1 MPLREFFLKKM
12 TEVDPEDA
20 RPLIPLRRLLMLYT
34 MARKNETN
42 LIQLLTEHIEQ
53 IKRDL
58 SNSPNRELMERL
70 ISEYPY
76 PRNFDE
82 ELDVDE
88 SSYEVDS
95 FNYDSRFYS

>member
-1 MPLREFFLKKM
+1 M

-20 RPLIPLRRLLMLYT
+20 KPLIPLRRLLMLYT
-34 MARKNETN
+34 MARKNKTN

-58 SNSPNRELMERL
+58 SDSPNRELMERL

-82 ELDVDE
+82 EPEVDE
-88 SSYEVDS
+88 SIYEVDS
-95 FNYDSRFYS
+95 FNYDFRFYS

>member
-1 MPLREFFLKKM
+1 M
-12 TEVDPEDA
+12 TEVDRKDA
-20 RPLIPLRRLLMLYT
+20 KPLIPLRRLLMLNT

-58 SNSPNRELMERL
+58 NNSPNRELMERL

-76 PRNFDE
+76 LRNFDE
-82 ELDVDE
+82 ETSDD
-88 SSYEVDS
+88 SYGSEKR
-95 FNYDSRFYS
+95 NH

>member
-1 MPLREFFLKKM
+1 M

-20 RPLIPLRRLLMLYT
+20 KPLIPLRRLLMLYT

-58 SNSPNRELMERL
+58 SDSPNKEL
-70 ISEYPY
+70 I
-76 PRNFDE
+76 
-82 ELDVDE
+82 
-88 SSYEVDS
+88 
-95 FNYDSRFYS
+95 

>member
-1 MPLREFFLKKM
+1 MIEI
-12 TEVDPEDA
+12 DPEDA
-20 RPLIPLRRLLMLYT
+20 KPLIPLRRLLMLYT

-42 LIQLLTEHIEQ
+42 IIQLLTEHIEQ

-58 SNSPNRELMERL
+58 SDSPNKELMERL

-82 ELDVDE
+82 
-88 SSYEVDS
+88 
-95 FNYDSRFYS
+95 NQR

>member
-1 MPLREFFLKKM
+1 M
-12 TEVDPEDA
+12 TEVDPEDTK
-20 RPLIPLRRLLMLYT
+20 PLIPLRRLLMLYNLYT

-42 LIQLLTEHIEQ
+42 LIQLLTKHIEQ

-58 SNSPNRELMERL
+58 SGSPNRELMERL

-82 ELDVDE
+82 EPDVDE
-88 SSYEVDS
+88 SIYEVDS

>member
-1 MPLREFFLKKM
+1 M

-20 RPLIPLRRLLMLYT
+20 KPLIPLRRLLMLYT

-58 SNSPNRELMERL
+58 SGSPNRELMERL

-82 ELDVDE
+82 EPDVDE
-88 SSYEVDS
+88 SIYEVDS

>member
-1 MPLREFFLKKM
+1 M
-12 TEVDPEDA
+12 TEVDPEDVK
-20 RPLIPLRRLLMLYT
+20 PLIPLRRLLMLYA
-34 MARKNETN
+34 MAQKNETN

-70 ISEYPY
+70 ISEYPN

-82 ELDVDE
+82 EPDVDE
-88 SSYEVDS
+88 SIYEVDS
-95 FNYDSRFYS
+95 FSYDSRFYS

>member
-1 MPLREFFLKKM
+1 M
-12 TEVDPEDA
+12 TEVDLEDA
-20 RPLIPLRRLLMLYT
+20 KPLIPLRRLLMLYT

-58 SNSPNRELMERL
+58 SNSPSRELMERL

-82 ELDVDE
+82 EPDVDE
-88 SSYEVDS
+88 SIYEVDS
-95 FNYDSRFYS
+95 FNYHSRFYS